1 MLLISYIY
9 IYFYYHYSFCGYNCV
24 NRYLNGKKIDYAILN
39 YRGYSFIGKRLSMLS
54 HLVLLYSA
62 YFLEN
67 PNINRYYNVI
77 LLHFIV
83 NIGYYINWGIDE
95 VSTILFHIFW
105 AFPVTIY
112 GYKLVEINNL
122 YNIEIDN
129 ENLFIIFGL
138 LFYANIYKYIYTPR
152 IKYIDNPN

>member
-39 YRGYSFIGKRLSMLS
+39 HRGYSFIGKRLLMLS

-67 PNINRYYNVI
+67 PNMNIYGNVI
-77 LLHFIV
+77 LLHSVV
-83 NIGYYINWGIDE
+83 NIGYYVNWGVNE
-95 VSTILFHIFW
+95 LSTFLFHIFW

-112 GYKLVEINNL
+112 GSQLLELDDFYRCKF
-122 YNIEIDN
+122 NI
-129 ENLFIIFGL
+129 ENLFMICGL
-138 LFYANIYKYIYTPR
+138 LFYVNIYDCVYTHR
-152 IKYIDNPN
+152 IEYIDNPS